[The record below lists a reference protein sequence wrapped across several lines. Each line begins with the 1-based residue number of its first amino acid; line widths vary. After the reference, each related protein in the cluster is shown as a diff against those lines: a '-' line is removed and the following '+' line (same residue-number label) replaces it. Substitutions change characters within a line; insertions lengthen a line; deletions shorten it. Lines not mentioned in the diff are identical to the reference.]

1 MYYCAVRTKPHWDQN
16 KPDILKKKWI
26 KIGKLIILPSL
37 LIFCSIKKSF
47 KQILIIMGSHQH
59 LINHD
64 FYNIP
69 NLFVD
74 LRSQEDFFDM
84 TLATT
89 EQIKN
94 QFKAHKGGLILDL
107 VFTLAAEIS
116 KTVPNQYPP

>member
-1 MYYCAVRTKPHWDQN
+1 
-16 KPDILKKKWI
+16 
-26 KIGKLIILPSL
+26 
-37 LIFCSIKKSF
+37 
-47 KQILIIMGSHQH
+47 MGSHQH

-94 QFKAHKGGLILDL
+94 QFKAHKGGLILDF

-116 KTVPNQYPP
+116 KTVPNHYPPKEKMVNYVLNFYLPKSCLRILISS

>member
-1 MYYCAVRTKPHWDQN
+1 
-16 KPDILKKKWI
+16 
-26 KIGKLIILPSL
+26 
-37 LIFCSIKKSF
+37 
-47 KQILIIMGSHQH
+47 MGSHQH

-94 QFKAHKGGLILDL
+94 QFKAHKGGLILEKFL
-107 VFTLAAEIS
+107 LWLKSPKMCQITM
-116 KTVPNQYPP
+116 PNHYPPKKKIISIEFIRWFHEFPVPTNQRIFRETEL

>member
-1 MYYCAVRTKPHWDQN
+1 
-16 KPDILKKKWI
+16 
-26 KIGKLIILPSL
+26 
-37 LIFCSIKKSF
+37 
-47 KQILIIMGSHQH
+47 MGSHQH

-94 QFKAHKGGLILDL
+94 QFKAHKGGLISEI
-107 VFTLAAEIS
+107 FIILAAEIP
-116 KTVPNQYPP
+116 KNVPNHYPLNLNFLAGRNLKH

>member
-1 MYYCAVRTKPHWDQN
+1 
-16 KPDILKKKWI
+16 
-26 KIGKLIILPSL
+26 
-37 LIFCSIKKSF
+37 
-47 KQILIIMGSHQH
+47 MGSHQH

-94 QFKAHKGGLILDL
+94 QFKAHKGGLISERI
-107 VFTLAAEIS
+107 FTLAEIS
-116 KTVPNQYPP
+116 KNVTNHYPPKEKIISIEFIRWFHEFPVLTTNLRIFRETEFVYLFLCTVNDSNL

>member
-1 MYYCAVRTKPHWDQN
+1 
-16 KPDILKKKWI
+16 
-26 KIGKLIILPSL
+26 
-37 LIFCSIKKSF
+37 
-47 KQILIIMGSHQH
+47 MGSHQH

-94 QFKAHKGGLILDL
+94 QFKAHKGGLILEKIL
-107 VFTLAAEIS
+107 LWLKSPKMCQITIHP
-116 KTVPNQYPP
+116 KRR

>member
-1 MYYCAVRTKPHWDQN
+1 
-16 KPDILKKKWI
+16 
-26 KIGKLIILPSL
+26 
-37 LIFCSIKKSF
+37 
-47 KQILIIMGSHQH
+47 MGSHQH

-94 QFKAHKGGLILDL
+94 QFKAHKGGLIL
-107 VFTLAAEIS
+107 EIFLLWLKS
-116 KTVPNQYPP
+116 PKMCQITIHPKRR